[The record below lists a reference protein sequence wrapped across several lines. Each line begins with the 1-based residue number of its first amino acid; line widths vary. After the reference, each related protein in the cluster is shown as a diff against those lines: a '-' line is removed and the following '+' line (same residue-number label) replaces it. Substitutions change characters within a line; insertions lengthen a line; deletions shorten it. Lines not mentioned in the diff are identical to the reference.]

1 MATAARR
8 VLGLDPGLTRC
19 GIGVV
24 DGPVGAP
31 TLVAAECLRT
41 PKELPTEQRLA
52 ALHDGIAAAIA
63 EHRPHA
69 VAVERVLFSV
79 NVHSAMATGQAA
91 GIALLCA
98 AQAGLAVTA
107 YSPNEVK
114 AAVAGH
120 GSADKDAVGRMV
132 AAQLRLAEV
141 PRPPDVADALA
152 IALTHLVHGGIA
164 AATHRA
170 GPTPAGT
177 AAAPTSPAATGWEAH
192 LAARGLQVVGGTA
205 EPEGGRP

>member
-1 MATAARR
+1 MAGVARR

-24 DGPVGAP
+24 DGPVGRP
-31 TLVAAECLRT
+31 TMVAAICLRT
-41 PKELPTEQRLA
+41 AKELPIEQRLA
-52 ALHDGIAAAIA
+52 ELYDGISAAIE

-98 AQAGLAVTA
+98 AKAGLAVTA
-107 YSPNEVK
+107 FSPNEVK

-120 GSADKDAVGRMV
+120 GNADKDAVGRMV
-132 AAQLRLAEV
+132 AAQLGLAEV

-152 IALTHLVHGGIA
+152 IALTALATSGVA
-164 AATHRA
+164 AARHRA
-170 GPTPAGT
+170 GPGASASGGGAGD
-177 AAAPTSPAATGWEAH
+177 WESM
-192 LAARGLQVVGGTA
+192 LAARGLKVVGGT
-205 EPEGGRP
+205 GGKK